1 MSLRWQAVLLVG
13 PTGSGKT
20 PLGELLEKRG
30 FWDMKCLHFD
40 FGQQLRSSVVR
51 QRTPLNREEIAIVRE
66 ALRSNA
72 LLGDE
77 HFSIALK
84 LFQDYLSL
92 HQAGRSE
99 IIMLNGL
106 PRHEGQ
112 AAAMDGA
119 VEMLAVLQLRATPE
133 AVRERIRKN
142 TGRDRRG
149 RTDDSLQEVQRKL
162 RLYELKTLPL
172 VEYYSARGVRLL
184 SYDVA
189 AATSAIEI
197 RNWLETQKPAKKPRA
212 QGEPI

>member
-1 MSLRWQAVLLVG
+1 MSFRWQAVLLLG

-51 QRTPLNREEIAIVRE
+51 QRTPLNREEIAIVRGV
-66 ALRSNA
+66 LRDNA

-84 LFQDYLSL
+84 LFRDYLSL

-112 AAAMDGA
+112 AEAMNGSVDI
-119 VEMLAVLQLRATPE
+119 EAVLELKAAPDV
-133 AVRERIRKN
+133 VRERIRKN
-142 TGRDRRG
+142 SGRDRRH
-149 RTDDSLQEVQRKL
+149 RTDDTIQEVQRKL
-162 RLYELKTLPL
+162 RLYELRTQPL
-172 VEYYSARGVRLL
+172 VEHYRSRGVRIL
-184 SYDVA
+184 SYDVTVETTA
-189 AATSAIEI
+189 VEI
-197 RNWLETQKPAKKPRA
+197 RSWLETQKPAKKPYA
-212 QGEPI
+212 QEE